1 MLQNSKKLLKKLS
14 NKAILVNKSHS
25 LKKIADLFLDTLPYG
40 ASATASDALWA
51 GLPILTLQG
60 KSWASRVA
68 VSLLSTMDLSEL
80 ITYSNK
86 QYEDLAV
93 KIANNPNFLQEI
105 KDKLIENRLIKPL
118 FNSELITKNIE
129 KIFSIMQERYI
140 SDLPIDHIE
149 IK

>member
-1 MLQNSKKLLKKLS
+1 MKLEEHL
-14 NKAILVNKSHS
+14 ARI
-25 LKKIADLFLDTLPYG
+25 KIADLFLDTLPYG
-40 ASATASDALWA
+40 ASATASDALWT

-68 VSLLSTMDLSEL
+68 ASLLNSMGLQEL

-93 KIANNPNFLQEI
+93 EIANNPNFLRQI
-105 KDKLIENRLIKPL
+105 KDKLIKYRLLKPL
-118 FNSELITKNIE
+118 FNSELITKDIE
-129 KIFSIMQERYI
+129 KIFLIMQERYI
-140 SDLPIDHIE
+140 SNLPVDHIE